1 MTTTNIIETTLERR
15 QLEKYD
21 VLGVGITASDYHS
34 CVDAIIRAAQNRTPF
49 AVTALAVHGLVTAF
63 SDRTQQFRLAQF
75 GLVTPDG
82 QPVRWALRLLHGL
95 KLPDRVYGPTLMLRT
110 CEAAARTGTP
120 IYLYGSTAAVLSHLA
135 RSLRRQFP
143 ELLIAGYEPSKFRRT
158 SPEEK
163 AALVEHISSTG
174 ARIVFV
180 GLGCP
185 RQEVFA
191 FEYHRELQM
200 PVLAVGAAFD
210 YHAGL
215 LKEPPAWMQR
225 SGLQWFFR
233 LAQEPRRL
241 FWRYFWCNSVFVVV
255 LVLQALRLWRP
266 DPQRAVAP
274 STDVLYG

>member
-1 MTTTNIIETTLERR
+1 MTTVE
-15 QLEKYD
+15 QLDKYD
-21 VLGVGITASDYHS
+21 VLGVGITASDYDN
-34 CVDAIIRAAQNRTPF
+34 CVRAIIGAARNRTPF
-49 AVTALAVHGLVTAF
+49 AVTALAVHGLVAAF
-63 SDRTQQFRLAQF
+63 SDQTQRFRLREF

-82 QPVRWALRLLHGL
+82 QPVRWALRILYGIR
-95 KLPDRVYGPTLMLRT
+95 LPDRVYGPTLMLRT
-110 CEAAARTGTP
+110 CQAAAEAGTP
-120 IYLYGSTAAVLSHLA
+120 IYLYGSTPKVLSRLA
-135 RSLRRQFP
+135 ESLCKRFP
-143 ELLIAGYEPSKFRRT
+143 GLIIAGNEPSKFRRT

-163 AALVEHISSTG
+163 SSLVERIHASG

-225 SGLQWFFR
+225 AGLQWLYR

-241 FWRYFWCNSVFVVV
+241 FWRYFWYNSVFVVV
-255 LVLQALRLWRP
+255 LLLQFLRLWRP
-266 DPQRAVAP
+266 DPRRMVAP
-274 STDVLYG
+274 SADVLYG